1 MRERAALPCA
11 ALVHGPLM
19 RVRAVLPCARERRT
33 QAADGRTR
41 WSGWM
46 LARAL
51 LSFARAALSSS
62 HARCSHSRAWRSYA
76 SPKRSYGGGGRFRN
90 CCQNKYISFLHDALA
105 MRPTRNL

>member
-41 WSGWM
+41 WSGWLAPGVM
-46 LARAL
+46 RAHARTRCALMRARA
-51 LSFARAALSSS
+51 
-62 HARCSHSRAWRSYA
+62 
-76 SPKRSYGGGGRFRN
+76 
-90 CCQNKYISFLHDALA
+90 
-105 MRPTRNL
+105 

>member
-41 WSGWM
+41 WSGWLAPGVM
-46 LARAL
+46 RAHARTRCALMRARACGAL
-51 LSFARAALSSS
+51 MRARATLSC
-62 HARCSHSRAWRSYA
+62 ARATASR
-76 SPKRSYGGGGRFRN
+76 
-90 CCQNKYISFLHDALA
+90 L
-105 MRPTRNL
+105 